1 MGFKEMIFNQDKKK
15 LVEDVFKRGYK
26 SCEVKM
32 IKQHEIEKQKII
44 DDLTWEIEKL
54 RLEKKSLESD
64 VAFYTTQYKQMNETY
79 QTARIVSR
87 RNDQITSRIFHYA
100 DELSKNKINLLQE
113 FGMLKSDAVDTNK
126 LLEDKK

>member
-1 MGFKEMIFNQDKKK
+1 MIFNQDKKK
-15 LVEDVFKRGYK
+15 IIEDAFARGYK

-126 LLEDKK
+126 LLEEKK

>member
-126 LLEDKK
+126 LLEEKK

>member
-1 MGFKEMIFNQDKKK
+1 MIFNQDKKK

-54 RLEKKSLESD
+54 KLEKKSLESD

-126 LLEDKK
+126 LLEEKK

>member
-1 MGFKEMIFNQDKKK
+1 MIFNQDKKK

>member
-1 MGFKEMIFNQDKKK
+1 MIFNQDKKK
-15 LVEDVFKRGYK
+15 IIEDAFARGYK

-54 RLEKKSLESD
+54 KLEKKSLESD
-64 VAFYTTQYKQMNETY
+64 VAFYTAQYKQMNDTY

-113 FGMLKSDAVDTNK
+113 FGMLKSDAGETNK
-126 LLEDKK
+126 LLEEKK

>member
-1 MGFKEMIFNQDKKK
+1 MIFNQDKKK
-15 LVEDVFKRGYK
+15 IIEDVFKRGYK

-126 LLEDKK
+126 LLEEKK

>member
-1 MGFKEMIFNQDKKK
+1 MIFNQDKKK
-15 LVEDVFKRGYK
+15 IIEDVFKRGYK

>member
-1 MGFKEMIFNQDKKK
+1 MIFNQDKKK

-126 LLEDKK
+126 LLEEKK

>member
-1 MGFKEMIFNQDKKK
+1 
-15 LVEDVFKRGYK
+15 
-26 SCEVKM
+26 M